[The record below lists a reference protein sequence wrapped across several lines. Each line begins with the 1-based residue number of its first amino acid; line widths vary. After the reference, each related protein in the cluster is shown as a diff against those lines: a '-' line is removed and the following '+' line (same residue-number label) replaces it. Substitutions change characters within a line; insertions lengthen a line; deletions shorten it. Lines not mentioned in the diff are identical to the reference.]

1 MYPTVIVFI
10 LGCILHNVELIETEE
25 HYTNTWAV
33 EIPGGFDVAKRV
45 AEEHGYEI
53 VRQVCFFLSPMHMC
67 ILCYRVSQICFSC
80 LFNALYTDRSLEFEM
95 IIVCLYKASIAIW

>member
-53 VRQVCFFLSPMHMC
+53 VRAVCFFLSFSYAHVYS
-67 ILCYRVSQICFSC
+67 LLSCFSN
-80 LFNALYTDRSLEFEM
+80 LFLIF
-95 IIVCLYKASIAIW
+95 V